1 MDNEHGIIGEHGTVG
16 QHRTVGHARQ
26 HSNHHG
32 RWGNGTI
39 AVTMDR
45 LNTEWETLARDRA
58 SRPTVAGWAIGC
70 PGLQGSDTLDA
81 VLTAI
86 GERPDEVLGRLLA
99 ADADGCPLA
108 GRVVLQ
114 AMLPKLIVM
123 SRRDHRADFTDYLS
137 QLWLRIRTY
146 PLARRPDRIAANLA
160 LDTLKAVKS
169 EQGTAALAATD
180 EVLERLQQDA
190 ARRADPPDE
199 LAARRVLRAAGELGL
214 VDDLTRA
221 VLVSVYA
228 DGLTGRAAAERHQ
241 ISHDLIR
248 WRCSKGVRA
257 LSAHRAELLAAA

>member
-1 MDNEHGIIGEHGTVG
+1 MDSDHGIIGQG
-16 QHRTVGHARQ
+16 RQ
-26 HSNHHG
+26 HSDHH
-32 RWGNGTI
+32 RRRGNGSI

-45 LNTEWETLARDRA
+45 LTTEWEALGRGPA
-58 SRPTVAGWAIGC
+58 SRRSVAGWAIGC
-70 PGLQGSDTLDA
+70 PGLQGSATLDE
-81 VLTAI
+81 VLAAI

-123 SRRDHRADFTDYLS
+123 SRRDTRADFTDYLS

-146 PLARRPDRIAANLA
+146 PLARRPERIAANLA

-169 EQGTAALAATD
+169 EQGTVALAATD
-180 EVLERLQQDA
+180 EVLERLQLEA
-190 ARRADPPDE
+190 ARRVDPPDE

-228 DGLTGRAAAERHQ
+228 DGLTGRAAAARHQ